1 MEARQFTICLCLCP
15 SRLSQSLRRTSI
27 IFACLVLILK
37 QSLPVQPWMVCN
49 LLCRPGEPEIFTDPH
64 ASASREP
71 ELKMGATILGRQM
84 SGHSCF
90 SSRITI
96 RGSMGTLRPPLATKS
111 KEPNSHS
118 KIIPR
123 SGFLLVS
130 EAWRDFFMRSHFIPS
145 WQKYGDRKHLKN
157 KPQCSKLDSIVMM
170 GEGRL
175 SRAEKPVPRKQLS
188 RLGGV
193 AFPRVPQSTSSIL
206 SSPFTACQRTQ

>member
-1 MEARQFTICLCLCP
+1 MEARQFTLCLCLCP
-15 SRLSQSLRRTSI
+15 SRLPQSLRRTSI
-27 IFACLVLILK
+27 IFACLVLILR
-37 QSLPVQPWMVCN
+37 QSLPVQPWRVRN

-84 SGHSCF
+84 SGHSYF

-96 RGSMGTLRPPLATKS
+96 RGSVGTLRPPFATKS

-130 EAWRDFFMRSHFIPS
+130 EAWRDFFIPS

-157 KPQCSKLDSIVMM
+157 KPQHSKLDSIVMM

-175 SRAEKPVPRKQLS
+175 SRTEKPAPRKQLS
-188 RLGGV
+188 RLRGV

-206 SSPFTACQRTQ
+206 SSPFTACQGA